1 MLNFSQNLW
10 GSLVIL
16 GKSLTMAHS
25 SALVQEIKEIKG
37 LAFWFSE
44 GLMLKRHVLIRSE
57 EKERVLEQKE
67 SFMKELVWG
76 NWGYRW
82 GGSNIEEKEEDDI
95 GKL

>member
-1 MLNFSQNLW
+1 
-10 GSLVIL
+10 
-16 GKSLTMAHS
+16 MAHS

-44 GLMLKRHVLIRSE
+44 GLMLKRHALIRSE
-57 EKERVLEQKE
+57 EKGVERVLEQKE

-82 GGSNIEEKEEDDI
+82 GGSNIEEKEEDDV